1 VPSLDIHLDIE
12 EPLSVEDPEHAHVL
26 LRCTQEIITNAVRH
40 ARARNLWIQVRRDGE
55 GQVVIQAHDD
65 GVGAD
70 GIVVGNGLRGMR
82 ERLYQCGGE
91 LQIETRRG
99 QGFRLRASVPGAPV
113 LLLATVP

>member
-1 VPSLDIHLDIE
+1 
-12 EPLSVEDPEHAHVL
+12 VL

-40 ARARNLWIQVRRDGE
+40 AGARNLWIKVRREAPGI
-55 GQVVIQAHDD
+55 VVLEAHDD

-82 ERLYQCGGE
+82 ERLQQCGGE

-99 QGFRLRASVPGAPV
+99 QGFRLRASVPGVPV
-113 LLLATVP
+113 LMLTAVIEGVR